1 MPLASGWLAFEGT
14 VTHADLCE
22 KCKSW
27 EAFNARQ
34 CSPWGFLFFFC
45 VCVCACVL
53 PNGRFFSLRNPG
65 SSSKKCNFTL
75 ESSLKQWISHL
86 HRLSAMLKKGK
97 KGKDILNSWQD
108 YASTLTLVHMGTLYW
123 KGHGIQNNPYNL
135 ALIPLPDFKTIS
147 QYNNISSP
155 TGKLKKCQ
163 GEWTKAPHFGNIK
176 RSPAELWQSGNPWQ
190 CDFCYLLCIKSRCQ
204 EPSPPQ
210 PRGRG
215 RIHPAPACPIFCLQ
229 RPPRHSGD
237 VQAASEPM
245 WPGKKNEAWVKL
257 NIHIKH

>member
-1 MPLASGWLAFEGT
+1 
-14 VTHADLCE
+14 
-22 KCKSW
+22 
-27 EAFNARQ
+27 
-34 CSPWGFLFFFC
+34 
-45 VCVCACVL
+45 
-53 PNGRFFSLRNPG
+53 
-65 SSSKKCNFTL
+65 
-75 ESSLKQWISHL
+75 
-86 HRLSAMLKKGK
+86 MLKKGE

-135 ALIPLPDFKTIS
+135 ALIPLPDFKTTS

-155 TGKLKKCQ
+155 RGKLKKWQ

-237 VQAASEPM
+237 VQQLQSQCDLERQMRPESNSTFISNIGRVGHCAFETLK
-245 WPGKKNEAWVKL
+245 WELRILLFLNTIKKNDCECVCYGKWQTVQTFCIALISKVRL
-257 NIHIKH
+257 NGNLQRQLLAQLAAMQEQK